1 MFDHPQDDMLVIVAL
16 VEFSLSFRDA
26 EPGTADRAL
35 ELADE
40 LARQHGTDP
49 GEAVF
54 QLLEVD
60 PQPLE

>member
-1 MFDHPQDDMLVIVAL
+1 MFDHPQDDLLVIVSL
-16 VEFSLSFRDA
+16 IEFSRSFRDA
-26 EPGTADRAL
+26 EPGTSERAL

-40 LARQHGTDP
+40 LARQHGIDP